1 MRKRAAAGAMAAI
14 AVSAQSSFPVPGHP
28 AAHGFSGFRD
38 YRGVRGFKVW
48 NNPKPQVP
56 NHWRLSFDKHAAKRL
71 AKTMCTTSRTTLHL
85 RRRRRCALLRR
96 LQNSSDQ
103 KRPAWSGGERM
114 TAAEELRAAAPFF
127 RRSGAIANYVDQ
139 SVATES
145 LQGLES
151 YLQTPSTVGSA
162 TNAGRAGA
170 CNLPVANLQATR
182 SPVLNNSCK
191 LWCYVHGL

>member
-1 MRKRAAAGAMAAI
+1 
-14 AVSAQSSFPVPGHP
+14 
-28 AAHGFSGFRD
+28 
-38 YRGVRGFKVW
+38 
-48 NNPKPQVP
+48 
-56 NHWRLSFDKHAAKRL
+56 
-71 AKTMCTTSRTTLHL
+71 MCTTSRTTLHL

-182 SPVLNNSCK
+182 SLGYSTTPASCGAM
-191 LWCYVHGL
+191 CMAFRVSGLRFKWFEGVEHH